1 MENKKIEK
9 LQKRIK
15 AIDIELDNIRN
26 SKGAL
31 TTDLDLFTERSDK
44 QFLLN
49 KIGVN
54 VRLTGNNKY
63 YWGHQF
69 QDFRKNITKYGSNHI
84 KAVDGSKIG
93 FNKYSI
99 TETFNMYSSDLY
111 RFDGVEEMK
120 GFVKGYNALCW
131 VMELKD
137 RDQTKVA

>member
-9 LQKRIK
+9 LKERIK
-15 AIDIELDNIRN
+15 VIDFLLMNNRN
-26 SKGAL
+26 NKGSINN
-31 TTDLDLFTERSDK
+31 DMDLFTERSDK

-120 GFVKGYNALCW
+120 GFVKGYNALCF
-131 VMELKD
+131 VMELKE
-137 RDQTKVA
+137 RDQKKVA

>member
-1 MENKKIEK
+1 MESKKIKK
-9 LQKRIK
+9 LKERIQN
-15 AIDIELDNIRN
+15 IDFLLMNNRN
-26 SKGAL
+26 NKGSINN
-31 TTDLDLFTERSDK
+31 DMDLFIERSDK

-111 RFDGVEEMK
+111 RFDSVEEMK
-120 GFVKGYNALCW
+120 GFVKGYNALCF
-131 VMELKD
+131 VMELKE
-137 RDQTKVA
+137 RDQKKVA

>member
-1 MENKKIEK
+1 MESKKIKK
-9 LQKRIK
+9 LKERIQN
-15 AIDIELDNIRN
+15 IDFLLMNNRN
-26 SKGAL
+26 NKGSINN
-31 TTDLDLFTERSDK
+31 DMDLFTERSDK

-111 RFDGVEEMK
+111 RFDSVEEMK
-120 GFVKGYNALCW
+120 GFVKGYNALCF
-131 VMELKD
+131 VMELKE
-137 RDQTKVA
+137 RDQKKVA